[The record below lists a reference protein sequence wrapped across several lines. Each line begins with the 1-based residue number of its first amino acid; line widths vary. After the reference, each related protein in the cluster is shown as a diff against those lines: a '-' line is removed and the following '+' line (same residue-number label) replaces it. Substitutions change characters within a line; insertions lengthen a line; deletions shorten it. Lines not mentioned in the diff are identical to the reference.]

1 MYVCKCSYIEHATP
15 LFDILSGKPAKM
27 SKISKKRTDCIPD
40 VFELL
45 PIREYRCEFECGKVF
60 KNRSPYELHLRKKH
74 GVDIKENI
82 YISFRCPVENCDY
95 LGRRLNLVRR
105 HYQSHHMEKKY
116 NCAACNRKFLTESQF
131 LKHRCEV
138 QIYSCQRCSRTFN
151 LLSMRNR
158 HVKQCVKKATAP
170 TPLPNASED
179 DEREDNGADVDTI
192 EKVDADPTI
201 DEFEQLLRNIENNVV
216 NDPAL
221 IEELAVLTPILQSL
235 QT

>member
-1 MYVCKCSYIEHATP
+1 MATLSKSICTYVATSTCTQMQVHACMCACAHT
-15 LFDILSGKPAKM
+15 LNMQHRYLIFFSWKPAKM

-60 KNRSPYELHLRKKH
+60 KNRSPYELHLQNKH
-74 GVDIKENI
+74 GVNIKENI
-82 YISFRCPVENCDY
+82 YVSFRCPVENCDY

-116 NCAACNRKFLTESQF
+116 NCAACNRKFLMESQF

-138 QIYSCQRCSRTFN
+138 QIYSCQRCPRTFN

-179 DEREDNGADVDTI
+179 ELEDNGTTLY
-192 EKVDADPTI
+192 P
-201 DEFEQLLRNIENNVV
+201 
-216 NDPAL
+216 PC
-221 IEELAVLTPILQSL
+221 
-235 QT
+235 